1 MRKRVALVTGAGSP
15 TGIGFASARLLSAD
29 GFDVAVASTTERI
42 HDRVGEL
49 EAGGATAAGFV
60 GDLRTSAEAER
71 IVGAVRERF
80 GAVDALVNNAGMVT
94 VGSDD
99 APDIAFLEMD
109 DEAWERDLAMNLTTA
124 FNVTRAALPG
134 MLSSGW
140 GRIVMV
146 SSVTGPLVSNPREA
160 GYSAA
165 KAGMDGLMRAI
176 AMESARAGV
185 TVNSVAPGWIATG
198 SQTDEEA
205 VAGLH
210 TPVGRSGTPE
220 EVAAVIA
227 FLCSEGASY
236 VSGLSIAVDGANSI
250 QEYKGPSPG
259 YY

>member
-1 MRKRVALVTGAGSP
+1 MGRRVALVTGAGSP

-29 GFDVAVASTTERI
+29 AFDVAVASTTERI
-42 HDRVGEL
+42 HDRVAEL

-60 GDLRTSAEAER
+60 GDLRTSAEADR

-124 FNVTRAALPG
+124 FNVTRAALRG

-165 KAGMDGLMRAI
+165 KAGMDGLMRAV
-176 AMESARAGV
+176 AMESARGGV

-198 SQTDEEA
+198 SQTDDEA

-210 TPVGRSGTPE
+210 TPIGRSGTPE

-236 VSGLSIAVDGANSI
+236 VSGQSIAVDGANSI

>member
-1 MRKRVALVTGAGSP
+1 MGRRVAFVTGAGSP
-15 TGIGFASARLLSAD
+15 TGIGFAAARLLAAD

-42 HDRVGEL
+42 HDRVDEL

-60 GDLRTSAEAER
+60 ADLRASAEAER
-71 IVGAVRERF
+71 IVRAVLERF
-80 GAVDALVNNAGMVT
+80 GAIDALVNNAGMIT
-94 VGSDD
+94 VGSGD
-99 APDIAFLEMD
+99 APELTFLDTD

-134 MLSSGW
+134 MLAAGW
-140 GRIVMV
+140 GRVVMV
-146 SSVTGPLVSNPREA
+146 SSVTGPLVSNPRTA

-165 KAGMDGLMRAI
+165 KAGMDGLMRGI

-210 TPVGRSGTPE
+210 TPVGRSGTAQ
-220 EVAAVIA
+220 EVAALIA

-236 VSGLSIAVDGANSI
+236 VTGQSIAVDGGNTI
-250 QEYKGPSPG
+250 QEYKGPTEG